1 MCELNC
7 WATLFTATTWSL
19 RIRHGRPTSRPR
31 SPSSGTDPSLL
42 TIPTTFTSSFTD
54 AEKWQT
60 IAVSALSWLINI
72 YADGVRQPTSTSK
85 TQKKRVNI
93 LYFLLSNILFVC
105 LFVFFK
111 PKNRCEVREQC
122 DRSGIGG
129 SVSVATGAPW
139 LDRDQICRNPE
150 VSFIFK
156 IQSQLKM

>member
-1 MCELNC
+1 MRMVSDNRQVHVKDTKETCEYS
-7 WATLFTATTWSL
+7 LFP
-19 RIRHGRPTSRPR
+19 I
-31 SPSSGTDPSLL
+31 
-42 TIPTTFTSSFTD
+42 F
-54 AEKWQT
+54 K
-60 IAVSALSWLINI
+60 
-72 YADGVRQPTSTSK
+72 Y
-85 TQKKRVNI
+85 
-93 LYFLLSNILFVC
+93 FVC
-105 LFVFFK
+105 LFLFFK